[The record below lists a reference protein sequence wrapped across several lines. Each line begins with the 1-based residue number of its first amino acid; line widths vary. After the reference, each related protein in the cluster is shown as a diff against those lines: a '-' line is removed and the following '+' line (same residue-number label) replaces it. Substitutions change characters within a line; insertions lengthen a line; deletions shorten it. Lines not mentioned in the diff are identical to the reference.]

1 MKSTADLEELDIA
14 LEKLKTV
21 IESKPPKVKKI
32 LTDWIN
38 TWSNFLLRETNFSPN
53 FMPYYKR
60 GDVVYVDFGFNV
72 GTEYGGV
79 HYAVVL
85 ENNNNKTNG
94 NIIVVPLT
102 SLDPEK
108 NPEDISSVDVYIG
121 NNIIGWTNSATVAK
135 PNQIR
140 SICKMRIIKPLT
152 SKDKRVRLTGEQLQI
167 IDKKLQQFIFPK
179 KECDKI
185 T

>member
-1 MKSTADLEELDIA
+1 MENKTELDTA
-14 LEKLKTV
+14 LERLKNI
-21 IESKPPKVKKI
+21 IESKPPKTKKI
-32 LTDWIN
+32 LTEWIN
-38 TWSNFLLRETNFSPN
+38 TWSNFLLREGKFSPK
-53 FMPYYKR
+53 FLPYCKR

-72 GTEYGGV
+72 GSEYGGV

-108 NPEDISSVDVYIG
+108 SIDDISSVDVYIG
-121 NNIIGWTNSATVAK
+121 NNVIEWTNSATVAK

-140 SICKMRIIKPLT
+140 SICKMRILKPVT
-152 SKDKRVRLTGEQLQI
+152 SKDKRVRLTGKQLQA
-167 IDKKLQQFIFPK
+167 IDEKLRQFIFPY
-179 KECDKI
+179 KEK
-185 T
+185 